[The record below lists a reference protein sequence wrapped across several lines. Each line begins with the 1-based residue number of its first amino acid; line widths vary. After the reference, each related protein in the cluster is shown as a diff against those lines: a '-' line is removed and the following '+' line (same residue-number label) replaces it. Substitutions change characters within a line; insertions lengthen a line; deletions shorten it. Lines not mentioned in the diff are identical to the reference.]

1 MPEPTRAETM
11 RAEIQ
16 DKVKKLIQDFT
27 EGTISSEQFDLIY
40 GRYHNQLALVE
51 QSLYGESYESPVNT
65 VALLDATRAR
75 ATGLTIYHHRSGTTL
90 ETMGKFDLPPE
101 IIAPV
106 LNEISLKLEARQY
119 VEPFSEKVNKEGWV
133 AFFVRE
139 FTTVIVLFRNEPARL
154 QMRQLQ
160 RLHHDFEEANRRLLD
175 KFDVDRDRDRL
186 ARPFSGF
193 IKDKTG

>member
-175 KFDVDRDRDRL
+175 KFDVDRDRPAGPPLQR
-186 ARPFSGF
+186 FHQG
-193 IKDKTG
+193 